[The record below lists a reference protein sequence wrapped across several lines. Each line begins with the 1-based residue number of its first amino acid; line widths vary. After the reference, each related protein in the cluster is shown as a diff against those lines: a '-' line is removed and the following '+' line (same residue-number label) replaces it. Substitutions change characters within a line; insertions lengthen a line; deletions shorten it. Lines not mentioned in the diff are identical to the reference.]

1 MPRLTLQRKIFL
13 ALLSLLLVM
22 VGVFMGMTRWGLQH
36 SLGEFVAEVE
46 LQRLDWLVGRL
57 SQNHDEAEGWGLLA
71 QDPQAWDLLL
81 RMPPGPAPEGR
92 QDHRPPPRPAGAEPP
107 APPTGPLRREPP
119 HEHAW
124 PGPGPQRDTAPDAI
138 HRRLSLLD
146 ASGRQRV
153 AGAALPTATADLARM
168 PRVPRVPIVADGKT
182 VGYLA
187 LQPSADLDSE
197 ANQAFMAR
205 QLHFALWAGLSGLVL
220 ALLMSWQIGRRWS
233 QPLVQLMAAARAV
246 AQGQPAPLL
255 PARGRDELALLVE
268 TFNDMNRQLNAIE
281 ASRQR
286 WLGDVA
292 HELRT
297 PLAALRAEIEALQDG
312 VRPFT
317 PVSAGRLRRQVMRL
331 GQLVDDLRLSL
342 DPPGS
347 LVLQARDDLTPL
359 AVLAEAVSGWRDRFS
374 AAGLALEFNCVCEH
388 AQGTLTLSGDERRL
402 HQIFSNLMENSV
414 RYTLRGGL
422 LRITARLQLA
432 ASGQDTSWL
441 QLCFDDSAPAPAP
454 PELPRL
460 TERFYRAESSRNR
473 ALGGSGLGL
482 SICQAVVKAHG
493 GHLSL
498 ALSPLGGLRVVLS
511 LPVQVEE
518 VERP

>member
-46 LQRLDWLVGRL
+46 LQRLDWLVSRL
-57 SQNHDEAEGWGLLA
+57 AQNHDETDGWGPLA
-71 QDPQAWDLLL
+71 QDPEAWEHLL
-81 RMPPGPAPEGR
+81 RMPPGPAPEGHPY
-92 QDHRPPPRPAGAEPP
+92 HRPPPRSEGWAPANLLIEPP
-107 APPTGPLRREPP
+107 RREPP
-119 HEHAW
+119 PEPDRSRPA
-124 PGPGPQRDTAPDAI
+124 PYRTPAPDAL
-138 HRRLSLLD
+138 HSRLTLLD
-146 ASGRQRV
+146 ASRQQRI
-153 AGAALPTATADLARM
+153 AGAALPYATSELARM
-168 PRVPRVPIVADGKT
+168 PSVPIVADGKT

-187 LQPSADLDSE
+187 LQPSADLGSE

-220 ALLMSWQIGRRWS
+220 ALLMSWQIGRRWFR
-233 QPLVQLMAAARAV
+233 PVAQLMAAARAV

-255 PARGRDELALLVE
+255 PTQGRDELALLVQ

-317 PVSAGRLRRQVMRL
+317 QASTGRLHRQVMRL

-342 DPPGS
+342 DPPDS
-347 LVLQARDDLTPL
+347 LVLQTRDDLAPL
-359 AVLAEAVSGWRDRFS
+359 PVLAETVSGWRERFNS
-374 AAGLALEFNCVCEH
+374 AGLALEFVNACG
-388 AQGTLTLSGDERRL
+388 QTRGTLTLNGDERRL

-414 RYTLRGGL
+414 RYTQRGGL
-422 LRITARLQLA
+422 LRITAQLER
-432 ASGQDTSWL
+432 ASDASRTSWL
-441 QLCFDDSAPAPAP
+441 QLHFDDSAPAPAAA
-454 PELPRL
+454 ELPRL
-460 TERFYRAESSRNR
+460 TERFFRAESSRNR

-482 SICQAVVKAHG
+482 SICQVLVKAHG

-511 LPVQVEE
+511 LPVQDEDVES
-518 VERP
+518 P

>member
-1 MPRLTLQRKIFL
+1 MPHLTLQRKIFL

-57 SQNHDEAEGWGLLA
+57 ALNHDEADGWGPLA
-71 QDPQAWDLLL
+71 QDPQAWEHLL
-81 RMPPGPAPEGR
+81 RMPPGPAPEGHP
-92 QDHRPPPRPAGAEPP
+92 DHRPPPRSEDGAHADRSIEPP
-107 APPTGPLRREPP
+107 RREPP
-119 HEHAW
+119 HE
-124 PGPGPQRDTAPDAI
+124 PSRFRPAPYGSPTLDAL
-138 HRRLSLLD
+138 HSRLSLLD
-146 ASGRQRV
+146 ASQQQRI
-153 AGAALPTATADLARM
+153 AGAALPSTVSERARM
-168 PRVPRVPIVADGKT
+168 PRVPIVAGGKT

-187 LQPSADLDSE
+187 LQAPADLESE

-205 QLHFALWAGLSGLVL
+205 QLHFALWAGLSGLAL
-220 ALLMSWQIGRRWS
+220 ALLMSWQIGRRWFR
-233 QPLVQLMAAARAV
+233 PVAQLMAAARAV

-255 PARGRDELALLVE
+255 PTEGHDELAGLVQ

-317 PVSAGRLRRQVMRL
+317 PATTERLHRQVLRL

-342 DPPGS
+342 DPPDS
-347 LVLQARDDLTPL
+347 LVLQTQEDLAPL
-359 AVLAEAVSGWRDRFS
+359 AVLGDALSGWRERFS
-374 AAGLALEFNCVCEH
+374 AAGLALEFVNACEP
-388 AQGTLTLSGDERRL
+388 AQGALTLSGDERRL
-402 HQIFSNLMENSV
+402 YQVFSNLMENTV
-414 RYTLRGGL
+414 RYTQRGGL
-422 LRITARLQLA
+422 LRITARLELRA
-432 ASGQDTSWL
+432 DGLSPTRWL
-441 QLCFDDSAPAPAP
+441 QLQFDDTAPAPSAT
-454 PELPRL
+454 ELPRL
-460 TERFYRAESSRNR
+460 TERFFRAESSRNR

-482 SICQAVVKAHG
+482 SICQALVKAHG

-498 ALSPLGGLRVVLS
+498 ALSPLGGLRVVLN
-511 LPVQVEE
+511 LPVQPDSRES
-518 VERP
+518 P